1 MAARLAPRM
10 TGGPPFTFS
19 YQEPMQ
25 KMLSSAIGSAFA
37 TSVAFAVPAHAAP
50 IPMTATTAP
59 TVQEAP
65 LRAHLQFLSSDML
78 EGRGTG
84 QRGGDLA
91 VAYLESQAMAA
102 GLKPG
107 NGNSYRQSVKIAG
120 IKASPQASSVVL
132 EAGGKAQAL
141 TFGKDWVWA
150 PGDATAIHAMDA
162 ELVFVGYGITAPE
175 QGWDDYKGI
184 DCKGKVLVMM
194 VNDPMPTSLE
204 PDRFGGKGLTYYG
217 RWTYKFEEAARH
229 GAAGV
234 LLIHTDASASYG
246 WSVVQNS
253 WLAERFQLASGKGG
267 SAMQGWMTESSA
279 RGLFKAAGHDLDALR
294 TAAENKNFKPVAIN
308 AKVKGETRAE
318 VRLIDQFNVA
328 GIVPGTDP
336 KLKDE
341 VVIYSAHWD
350 HLGKQGKDGDSGDTI
365 YNGAVDNATG
375 SAGLL
380 AMALEASKS
389 PAKRSQMFLWVAAE
403 EQGLLGS
410 AAYAASPLWPANKT
424 AANLNLDSLN
434 WVGATRDIGTQ
445 GSERTE
451 LGAMAEAAAKSM
463 GLKVAMPKPDLSGGY
478 FRSDH
483 FSFAKSGIPAFS
495 IAGGRDYIVDAAAS
509 TAKAETYGEQRYHQ
523 VSDEYDAAWNLAG
536 MVQQAQFTLNLGR
549 MIANTPKMP
558 AWKAGDALGKV
569 RSGGL

>member
-1 MAARLAPRM
+1 MH
-10 TGGPPFTFS
+10 
-19 YQEPMQ
+19 
-25 KMLSSAIGSAFA
+25 KMLSFAIGSAFA
-37 TSVAFAVPAHAAP
+37 TSLALAMPAHAAP
-50 IPMTATTAP
+50 SSPTAPTAP
-59 TVQEAP
+59 TVHEAP
-65 LRAHLQFLSSDML
+65 LRAHLQFLSSDLL

-84 QRGGDLA
+84 QRGGDLT

-107 NGNSYRQSVKIAG
+107 NGSSYRQSVKIAG
-120 IKASPQASSVVL
+120 VKAAPEASSVVL

-150 PGDATAIHAMDA
+150 PGDATAVHAMDA
-162 ELVFVGYGITAPE
+162 ELVFVGYGITAQE
-175 QGWDDYKGI
+175 QSWDDYKGI
-184 DCKGKVLVMM
+184 DVKGKVLVMM
-194 VNDPMPTSLE
+194 VNDPMPTAAE

-253 WLAERFQLASGKGG
+253 WMAERFQLASGKGG
-267 SAMQGWMTESSA
+267 SALQGWMTESTA
-279 RGLFKAAGHDLDALR
+279 RSLFQASGLDLDALR
-294 TAAENKNFKPVAIN
+294 AAAESKHFKPVAIK
-308 AKVKGETRAE
+308 ARIKGETRAE
-318 VRLIDQFNVA
+318 VRLVEQFNVV

-350 HLGKQGKDGDSGDTI
+350 HLGKQGSTGDTRDII

-380 AMALEASKS
+380 AMALEAVKS
-389 PAKRSQMFLWVAAE
+389 PARRSQMFLWVAAE

-410 AAYAASPLWPANKT
+410 AAYAVSPLWPANKT

-445 GSERTE
+445 GSERTG
-451 LGAMAEAAAKSM
+451 LGALAAATATSM
-463 GLKVAMPKPDLSGGY
+463 GLKVARPEPDLAGSY

-483 FSFAKSGIPAFS
+483 FSFAKAGIPAFS
-495 IAGGRDYIVDAAAS
+495 IEAGRDYIKDAAAS
-509 TAKAETYGEQRYHQ
+509 TAKAKAYGEQRYHQ
-523 VSDEYDAAWNLAG
+523 VSDEYDAAWDLAG

-549 MIANTPKMP
+549 MIANAPAMP
-558 AWKAGDALGKV
+558 TWKAGDAFGRV
-569 RSGGL
+569 RAGAK